1 MAQRFHW
8 NLVFEVEDDAS
19 VSAERELASIHFFEG
34 VNQCCL
40 AVKEHGVLSFLGF
53 YLIDSY
59 QTATLGLR
67 REVTG
72 LPPF

>member
-1 MAQRFHW
+1 MAQFRHRHF
-8 NLVFEVEDDAS
+8 VFNVKDDAS
-19 VSAERELASIHFFEG
+19 VPAELELTSIHFFEG

-40 AVKEHGVLSFLGF
+40 AMKKQGVLSFLRF

-59 QTATLGLR
+59 QATTLGLR
-67 REVTG
+67 REVAG